1 MLEGPQLVVGGGLN
15 LPVRL
20 GLGHLY
26 ARCQPP
32 RSLENAQSLWCSSF
46 LQPAVLLSSNGL
58 FWLAGTSYGA
68 GKAVTGRVLNAVVCA
83 SCAGA
88 ERNDLVMTAKCLP
101 PWNKCKTIVMIQLQL
116 LF

>member
-1 MLEGPQLVVGGGLN
+1 MLEGPQLLVGVGLKPSHAVGSWAP
-15 LPVRL
+15 LCTVP
-20 GLGHLY
+20 
-26 ARCQPP
+26 ATQEP
-32 RSLENAQSLWCSSF
+32 SF

-68 GKAVTGRVLNAVVCA
+68 GKAVTGRAPNAAACA

-88 ERNDLVMTAKCLP
+88 ERNDLVMTAECLP